1 MAILIFA
8 VKHHAGGLAAHTGI
22 KALHSFGLY
31 IYIIA
36 VIKGKCQRIFI
47 VFAPVH
53 QSVHFFGGHGV
64 GIQALPQ
71 PGFHLRTVGTDK
83 IIRLHTAQ
91 QLRGQRPAAAPRGH
105 SQLYAC
111 RLHGVQGIGHRAG
124 DSLLPGRANRAVKI
138 KNQQLI
144 LHVLCSLSRYFFALF
159 YIPSSIST
167 RPVAAPMPHKSTV
180 IIRFCFQLGLARHK
194 TARPTPAPEQRPATI
209 EAKPMAP
216 V

>member
-1 MAILIFA
+1 MRGVVGQKAQPQIAVFLLEALHTLGRDLTESIKRHRLQMAILIFA

-64 GIQALPQ
+64 GIQALSQ
-71 PGFHLRTVGTDK
+71 PGFHLRAVGTDK

-91 QLRGQRPAAAPRGH
+91 QLGGQRPAAAPRGH

-124 DSLLPGRANRAVKI
+124 DPFLPGGANRAVKI

-144 LHVLCSLSRYFFALF
+144 LHVLCSLSRYFTF
-159 YIPSSIST
+159 P
-167 RPVAAPMPHKSTV
+167 AASAQG
-180 IIRFCFQLGLARHK
+180 RW
-194 TARPTPAPEQRPATI
+194 QRPCPT
-209 EAKPMAP
+209 KAP
-216 V
+216 